1 MDSHL
6 SPRPPNTTKRSNFTD
21 VQTITQ
27 RDQGAKCHA
36 VGTGEGFELG
46 QSGFPSQDQGWG
58 KVLSDETAQKELLGI
73 PPWTQSHRAAPGN
86 GSARRDGTLLLALEN
101 HLSGFDDYNHP
112 AGSGVMVNVNSLLLE
127 KKNKSSDR
135 HSVHSAP

>member
-1 MDSHL
+1 M
-6 SPRPPNTTKRSNFTD
+6 
-21 VQTITQ
+21 TQ

-58 KVLSDETAQKELLGI
+58 KVLSDETAQKELLGN
-73 PPWTQSHRAAPGN
+73 PTVDRKPQSNPGKRQCNKRWYFAPG
-86 GSARRDGTLLLALEN
+86 SRKSLKC
-101 HLSGFDDYNHP
+101 FDDCNHT

-127 KKNKSSDR
+127 KKN
-135 HSVHSAP
+135 